1 MLNFFV
7 RWSSGLEPAQNILQ
21 ILDIWKLN
29 TDIVKRM
36 FAISSLISFSNFGQE
51 KPLTVFKEPVAGLV
65 LRECIVISASGR
77 YIYLWYMNIFH
88 LL

>member
-29 TDIVKRM
+29 TDIVERR
-36 FAISSLISFSNFGQE
+36 FTISSLISFSNFGQE
-51 KPLTVFKEPVAGLV
+51 KLLAVFKEPVAGLV
-65 LRECIVISASGR
+65 LRECIVVSASGR
-77 YIYLWYMNIFH
+77 YIYLWYMNIIH

>member
-7 RWSSGLEPAQNILQ
+7 RWSSGLEPAQMFLQ
-21 ILDIWKLN
+21 ILVIWKLN
-29 TDIVKRM
+29 TVIVKRI
-36 FAISSLISFSNFGQE
+36 FAISSLISFSKFGQE
-51 KPLTVFKEPVAGLV
+51 KPLAVFKETVAGLV
-65 LRECIVISASGR
+65 LRECILVSASGR

>member
-36 FAISSLISFSNFGQE
+36 FAISLLISFSNSGQE
-51 KPLTVFKEPVAGLV
+51 KPLAVFKEPVAGLV
-65 LRECIVISASGR
+65 LRECIVVSGYYLLKVVISTFGT
-77 YIYLWYMNIFH
+77 
-88 LL
+88 